1 MTDENL
7 RRPTTNSGTC
17 LDRSLSVSDVRWQGT
32 STRIGGHLGPESTYA
47 NESTKGW
54 ALPHATLRCDHF
66 MTTPWMAGPVLVTG
80 STGNVGS
87 RTVELLLTAGVP
99 VRAAASSVA
108 AIRGRFGD
116 RVEAVALDFT
126 DRTTWERAYS
136 GVARMFLMRPPQLGR
151 PRSQMLPS
159 LEAAKAAGVQHVVLL
174 SLQGAAHN
182 RVVPHHALEV
192 WLRDSG
198 LSWTFVRPAF
208 FMQNLT
214 TTHLADVRDRD
225 TIMVPG
231 GDGATAFVDAHDV
244 AAVAAQALL
253 HPDRHRDIAWTPTGP
268 QALCYAEIATT
279 LTEVLGRPIS
289 FARPGL
295 LRYAIHARHVLNMPW
310 GMVAVTCVIYT
321 VARLGRAGGLT
332 DDVLAVTG
340 RAPVSFREFAERE
353 AKQWT
358 PRGHIA
364 PQ

>member
-7 RRPTTNSGTC
+7 RRPTTNFGTC

-151 PRSQMLPS
+151 PRS
-159 LEAAKAAGVQHVVLL
+159 
-174 SLQGAAHN
+174 
-182 RVVPHHALEV
+182 
-192 WLRDSG
+192 
-198 LSWTFVRPAF
+198 
-208 FMQNLT
+208 
-214 TTHLADVRDRD
+214 
-225 TIMVPG
+225 
-231 GDGATAFVDAHDV
+231 
-244 AAVAAQALL
+244 
-253 HPDRHRDIAWTPTGP
+253 
-268 QALCYAEIATT
+268 
-279 LTEVLGRPIS
+279 
-289 FARPGL
+289 
-295 LRYAIHARHVLNMPW
+295 
-310 GMVAVTCVIYT
+310 
-321 VARLGRAGGLT
+321 
-332 DDVLAVTG
+332 
-340 RAPVSFREFAERE
+340 
-353 AKQWT
+353 
-358 PRGHIA
+358 
-364 PQ
+364 